1 MHSDAT
7 PDDQMEAQ
15 PSPGDGVDWVCPS
28 CGAQN
33 STGDGVC
40 PACGATF
47 EPGAPIVYRPSGG
60 PLVKIIA
67 WVFLI
72 LLGVGGI
79 AGLVAWLMTT

>member
-1 MHSDAT
+1 MHSDT
-7 PDDQMEAQ
+7 SPDNQRETL
-15 PSPGDGVDWVCPS
+15 PPPGDGVDWVCPR

-33 STGDGVC
+33 STGDAVC

-47 EPGAPIVYRPSGG
+47 EAGAPIVYRPSGG
-60 PLVKIIA
+60 LLVKIIA

-79 AGLVAWLMTT
+79 VALVAWLATT